1 MKRTLRGTK
10 QEGGGRNGQPDFER
24 AARMAEEMDPSLLGA
39 MQDTI
44 NKYGSKSQG
53 ELLQELK
60 NYKST
65 GMMDEKSLND
75 VAQKLM
81 PMLTPEQQRRLFDVM
96 GQLKR

>member
-10 QEGGGRNGQPDFER
+10 QDGGAKNGRPDFER
-24 AARMAEEMDPSLLGA
+24 AARMAEEMDPSLLGTV
-39 MQDTI
+39 QDTI

-60 NYKST
+60 NYKNT
-65 GMMDEKSLND
+65 GMMDDKSLND

-81 PMLTPEQQRRLFDVM
+81 PMLSPEQQRRLFDVM